1 MRYLVEPLGK
11 LIVWTFDT
19 ILVPI
24 GDLGAANPNNL
35 FIVMGFLGLFYWLYR
50 QAKYNQ
56 TAKEQGTLK

>member
-1 MRYLVEPLGK
+1 MRYLVEPLGQ
-11 LIVWTFDT
+11 LIVWTFDN

-35 FIVMGFLGLFYWLYR
+35 FIVMGFLGLFYWLFR

-56 TAKEQGTLK
+56 IAKEQGSLK

>member
-24 GDLGAANPNNL
+24 GDLGAANPNSI

-50 QAKYNQ
+50 QTKYNQ
-56 TAKEQGTLK
+56 LAKEQGTLK